1 MRELQPCGAT
11 RRFLI
16 EDVTKF
22 TKIIVACWLGLPQGL
37 PDTRVKRCPKL
48 VSLQWTAV
56 VQTRWPHR
64 PRHRRMVVLQTETF
78 MPNAP
83 VTPATSA
90 TRPRQLSRRT
100 FNRVLTAG
108 VASGAALVCAPLF
121 AQSGWPNKPI
131 RIIVPYTPGGFTDQM
146 ARLVQ
151 VGLQNRLQQTVVID
165 NKPGANSIIGVDMLA
180 KAPADGSTFAV
191 VIAAY
196 AANSTLYPKLPYD
209 PRKDLTGVSLMG
221 ISPLLAAVNNDAP
234 FKTAREMI
242 DYARSNPGKVSFGSS
257 GNGSAAHLTGEL
269 LKAITKTYMLHIPY
283 RGAVPALTDLMGG
296 QIQLFFDAATGLI
309 NQGKAGKV
317 RLIGVA
323 SDRRLP
329 AVPDVPTF
337 IEQGFAGFMGSTW
350 AGMLA
355 PAATPKDIVKRMS
368 DEVGRIIRSEEMRPR
383 LEAMGTF
390 AAGGTP
396 EEFDTFI
403 AAETT
408 KWAKVIK
415 DAGVKAE

>member
-1 MRELQPCGAT
+1 MS
-11 RRFLI
+11 
-16 EDVTKF
+16 
-22 TKIIVACWLGLPQGL
+22 
-37 PDTRVKRCPKL
+37 
-48 VSLQWTAV
+48 VS
-56 VQTRWPHR
+56 H
-64 PRHRRMVVLQTETF
+64 
-78 MPNAP
+78 
-83 VTPATSA
+83 
-90 TRPRQLSRRT
+90 LSRRR
-100 FNRVLTAG
+100 FNLAITAG
-108 VASGAALVCAPLF
+108 AAAVCTPLF
-121 AQSGWPNKPI
+121 AQSTWPNKPI

-146 ARLVQ
+146 ARIVQ
-151 VGLQNRLQQTVVID
+151 VGLQNRLQQSVIVD

-196 AANSTLYPKLPYD
+196 AANTTLYPKLPYD

-221 ISPLLAAVNNDAP
+221 VSPLLAAVNNDAP
-234 FKTAREMI
+234 FKTAKQLI
-242 DYARSNPGKVSFGSS
+242 DYARANPGKISFGSS
-257 GNGSAAHLTGEL
+257 GNGSAAHLTSEL
-269 LKAITKTYMLHIPY
+269 LKSLTKTYMVHIPY

-337 IEQGFAGFMGSTW
+337 IEQGFAGFTGSTW

-368 DEVGRIIRSEEMRPR
+368 EEVGRIIRSDETRVR

-390 AAGGTP
+390 GAGGTP
-396 EEFDTFI
+396 EEFDAFI
-403 AAETT
+403 TAETA
-408 KWAKVIK
+408 KWAKVIR
-415 DAGVKAE
+415 DAGVKAD

>member
-1 MRELQPCGAT
+1 ML
-11 RRFLI
+11 
-16 EDVTKF
+16 
-22 TKIIVACWLGLPQGL
+22 
-37 PDTRVKRCPKL
+37 KL
-48 VSLQWTAV
+48 
-56 VQTRWPHR
+56 
-64 PRHRRMVVLQTETF
+64 
-78 MPNAP
+78 
-83 VTPATSA
+83 TSA
-90 TRPRQLSRRT
+90 RSAAVDLSRRRFSLALAT
-100 FNRVLTAG
+100 GATAVG
-108 VASGAALVCAPLF
+108 APLF
-121 AQSGWPNKPI
+121 AQQTWPNKPI

-151 VGLQNRLQQTVVID
+151 VGLQNRLQQTVTVD

-196 AANSTLYPKLPYD
+196 AANTTLYPKLPYD

-234 FKTAREMI
+234 FKTARQLI
-242 DYARSNPGKVSFGSS
+242 DYARANPGKVSFGSS
-257 GNGSAAHLTGEL
+257 GNGSAAHLTSEL
-269 LKAITKTYMLHIPY
+269 LKSLTQTFMVHIPY
-283 RGAVPALTDLMGG
+283 RGAIPALTDLMGG

-329 AVPDVPTF
+329 AIPDVPTF
-337 IEQGFAGFMGSTW
+337 IEQGFAGFTGSTW

-355 PAATPKDIVKRMS
+355 PAATPNDIIKRMS
-368 DEVGRIIRSEEMRPR
+368 DEVGRIIRSEETRVK
-383 LEAMGTF
+383 LDAMGTF

-403 AAETT
+403 ALETT
-408 KWAKVIK
+408 KWARVIK
-415 DAGVKAE
+415 DAGVKAD

>member
-1 MRELQPCGAT
+1 M
-11 RRFLI
+11 
-16 EDVTKF
+16 
-22 TKIIVACWLGLPQGL
+22 
-37 PDTRVKRCPKL
+37 PKL
-48 VSLQWTAV
+48 ASD
-56 VQTRWPHR
+56 R
-64 PRHRRMVVLQTETF
+64 
-78 MPNAP
+78 
-83 VTPATSA
+83 SA
-90 TRPRQLSRRT
+90 TVDLSRRHFSLALAT
-100 FNRVLTAG
+100 GATAVG
-108 VASGAALVCAPLF
+108 APLF
-121 AQSGWPNKPI
+121 AQQAWPNKPI

-151 VGLQNRLQQTVVID
+151 VGLQNRLQQTVTVD

-196 AANSTLYPKLPYD
+196 AANTTLYPKLPYD

-234 FKTAREMI
+234 FKTAKQLI
-242 DYARSNPGKVSFGSS
+242 DYARANPGKVSFGSS
-257 GNGSAAHLTGEL
+257 GNGSAAHLTSEL
-269 LKAITKTYMLHIPY
+269 LKSLTKTYMVHIPY
-283 RGAVPALTDLMGG
+283 RGAIPALTDLMGG

-329 AVPDVPTF
+329 ATPDVPTF
-337 IEQGFAGFMGSTW
+337 IEQGFAGFTGSTW

-355 PAATPKDIVKRMS
+355 PAATPKDIIKRMS
-368 DEVGRIIRSEEMRPR
+368 DEVSKIIRSEETRVK
-383 LEAMGTF
+383 LDAMGTF

-396 EEFDTFI
+396 EEFDAFI
-403 AAETT
+403 ASETT
-408 KWAKVIK
+408 KWAGVIK
-415 DAGVKAE
+415 DAGVKAD